1 MQNAH
6 RRIQT
11 TLFLGGKKLLALLRT
26 SLAVEPILVNLMAIL
41 LAMGLLVLLH
51 YPSLFPNLGH
61 YHPYFS
67 WLIYGLILL
76 QTLKSATKSL
86 LIPVIAIGIAGLGM
100 LLLSFSPDASM
111 LSLDTLKKMML
122 LGVIGVGISVFVMR

>member
-1 MQNAH
+1 MENTLTP
-6 RRIQT
+6 IQANY
-11 TLFLGGKKLLALLRT
+11 FLWGKKLLALLRI

-41 LAMGLLVLLH
+41 LAIGLLVLLH
-51 YPSLFPNLGH
+51 YPILFPNLGH
-61 YHPYFS
+61 YHPYFTS
-67 WLIYGLILL
+67 IIYGLILL

-122 LGVIGVGISVFVMR
+122 LGVIGVGMSVFVMH